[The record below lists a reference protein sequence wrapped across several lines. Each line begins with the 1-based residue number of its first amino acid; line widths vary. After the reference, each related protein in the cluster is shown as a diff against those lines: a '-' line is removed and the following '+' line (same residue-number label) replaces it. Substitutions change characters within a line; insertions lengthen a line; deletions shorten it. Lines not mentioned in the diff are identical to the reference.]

1 MTVTVLSE
9 KIGREAP
16 WSRGQPGMS
25 IVDLGEDSLRTPLTQ
40 TILDEL
46 PELIR
51 PINVSLGAS
60 NLL

>member
-1 MTVTVLSE
+1 MTVTVLPE
-9 KIGREAP
+9 KIGSEAP

-40 TILDEL
+40 TIVDEL
-46 PELIR
+46 PEFIW
-51 PINVSLGAS
+51 PIDVFLGAS